1 MQYRLDLIVKPAE
14 GALVRVIGMVE
25 RRGFVPRAVHAT
37 PHPDG
42 RWRLQMQVESTR
54 PAETLRHQLEK
65 VYDCEAVSVSVDAD
79 VVVATGVAA

>member
-37 PHPDG
+37 PHADG
-42 RWRLQMQVESTR
+42 RWCLQLLVESPR
-54 PAETLRHQLEK
+54 AIETLRHQLEK
-65 VYDCEAVSVSVDAD
+65 VYDCESVSVSADARD
-79 VVVATGVAA
+79 AVTGVAA

>member
-25 RRGFVPRAVHAT
+25 RRGFVLRDVHAT
-37 PHPDG
+37 PHADG
-42 RWRLQMQVESTR
+42 RWRLQMQVDSTR

-65 VYDCEAVSVSVDAD
+65 VYDCESVTVG
-79 VVVATGVAA
+79 VAAAAMVQTGVAA

>member
-37 PHPDG
+37 PHADG

-54 PAETLRHQLEK
+54 PVETLRHQLEK
-65 VYDCEAVSVSVDAD
+65 VYDCEAVSVSVDAAE
-79 VVVATGVAA
+79 VVETGVAA